1 MVITVPRCP
10 ESSTHLDI
18 YVDRDEEIN
27 IHVHCTVI
35 GRFSKSELFEWM
47 NNTNE
52 NIQQQFFVF

>member
-10 ESSTHLDI
+10 ESSTHLDR

-27 IHVHCTVI
+27 IHVQCTYR

-47 NNTNE
+47 NNIYE
-52 NIQQQFFVF
+52 NNSAIII